1 MNKILIVD
9 ANPYHLSIMFGL
21 LEKAGYEPV
30 TADSMKKGKEEVAKL
45 PPGGVIVSAIN
56 LHGVSVVELIEWMK
70 ARGYKFPVLVI
81 VDNLNAV
88 ELVEVM
94 SDWKAVNIIQRPAI
108 DKQLIEF
115 VRKYAKKEKGSL
127 NLGKQLLPR
136 LSKEWQEI
144 GRKIGIM
151 AKSNANVIVFGASGT
166 GKEQVALQVY
176 LQSVRSQKPYIVIEA
191 GGAGIIGE
199 HDLQSGQS
207 EIYTRIKNYFL
218 QADGGTIIVKNLHLL
233 NLEKQSV
240 LLHILQEEHPDVR
253 VICTAE
259 PYLQDMVMK
268 QTFRTTLLYMLKEY
282 EIAIPSISDVTED
295 IPVLADT
302 FLRMYAD
309 DCNEKKKRLDSSALK
324 ELRKHPW
331 IGNVR
336 KLKNVI
342 IQAAL
347 DTLGDTITASDLTL
361 SVHGSVEPAVLPL
374 KCPNEESRRITDA
387 LTKTRWNKTQAS
399 ELLNISRNTL
409 NYKIKQYGLVQN

>member
-166 GKEQVALQVY
+166 GKEQIALQVY

-336 KLKNVI
+336 ELKNVI

>member
-1 MNKILIVD
+1 MNQVLIVD
-9 ANPYHLSIMFGL
+9 GSIADGGVMTGSL
-21 LEKAGYEPV
+21 TRAGYEVIV
-30 TADSMKKGKEEVAKL
+30 TDTIKSGKKLSAKL
-45 PPGGVIVSAIN
+45 TPGSVIVVA
-56 LHGVSVVELIEWMK
+56 MK
-70 ARGYKFPVLVI
+70 LSDGTARVFIDWLKSKSYGFPVIAI
-81 VDNLNAV
+81 VDNFNAFDV
-88 ELVEVM
+88 LHLTED
-94 SDWKAVNIIQRPAI
+94 SGAVTVIQRPAI

-115 VRKYAKKEKGSL
+115 VRKYTKKEKSSL

-176 LQSVRSQKPYIVIEA
+176 LQSLRSQKPHIVIEA

-199 HDLQSGQS
+199 HDVQSGKS

-240 LLHILQEEHPDVR
+240 LLHILREEHPDVR

-259 PYLQDMVMK
+259 PSLHDMVLK
-268 QTFRTTLLYMLKEY
+268 QTFRTTLLYILKEY

-295 IPVLADT
+295 IPVLADI

-309 DCNEKKKRLDSSALK
+309 DSNEKKKKLDSSALK

-336 KLKNVI
+336 ELKNVI
-342 IQAAL
+342 TQAAL
-347 DTLGDTITASDLTL
+347 DTSGDTITASDLTL
-361 SVHGSVEPAVLPL
+361 STHSFVEPSVRPL
-374 KCPNEESRRITDA
+374 KCPNEESRRITEA

>member
-1 MNKILIVD
+1 M
-9 ANPYHLSIMFGL
+9 
-21 LEKAGYEPV
+21 
-30 TADSMKKGKEEVAKL
+30 AKL

-336 KLKNVI
+336 ELKNVI